1 MRGLSVCKE
10 CIEDKIRYK
19 NSTLPCLELENA
31 WASGRFPT
39 AKESLCR
46 AGPYHWCPKFCNVPD
61 RVIEIKVCKEL
72 SDVAS
77 KVRPIWFA
85 KKV

>member
-1 MRGLSVCKE
+1 LRGLSVCKE

-19 NSTLPCLELENA
+19 DSTLPCLELENA
-31 WASGRFPT
+31 LANGRFPT
-39 AKESLCR
+39 SKEILCGV
-46 AGPYHWCPKFCNVPD
+46 GPYHWCPKFCNVPD

-77 KVRPIWFA
+77 KVRPIWFG